1 MQHADRIALNSLGDQ
16 RPARDN
22 QGELAGPGGAVIRGV
37 FTARS
42 GLALR
47 HWEYQ
52 EPYAKLGDQLRDHVA
67 DLRGRHS

>member
-1 MQHADRIALNSLGDQ
+1 
-16 RPARDN
+16 
-22 QGELAGPGGAVIRGV
+22 V

-52 EPYAKLGDQLRDHVA
+52 VWPVELKRPLKFR
-67 DLRGRHS
+67 R